1 MNITITESSK
11 YIAQYRKCS
20 ILGEE
25 LGINDWHC
33 HHINPFHISKDDS
46 YSNLIVLNKAI
57 HQLIH
62 LKDKAKIEKFLKAVK
77 LSNKQLEKVNYL
89 RLKCNNEII

>member
-1 MNITITESSK
+1 MCHFRVK
-11 YIAQYRKCS
+11 
-20 ILGEE
+20 E
-25 LGINDWHC
+25 LGMNDCHC

-46 YSNLIVLNKAI
+46 YSNLIILNKAI

-77 LSNKQLEKVNYL
+77 LSNKQIEKVNNL

>member
-1 MNITITESSK
+1 MRKLHSK
-11 YIAQYRKCS
+11 QIIEYNDNRISKFYCPDGKCA

-25 LGINDWHC
+25 LGTNDCHC

-46 YSNLIVLNKAI
+46 YSNLIILNKAI

-62 LKDKAKIEKFLKAVK
+62 LKDKAKIEKSLKSCKAFK
-77 LSNKQLEKVNYL
+77 
-89 RLKCNNEII
+89 